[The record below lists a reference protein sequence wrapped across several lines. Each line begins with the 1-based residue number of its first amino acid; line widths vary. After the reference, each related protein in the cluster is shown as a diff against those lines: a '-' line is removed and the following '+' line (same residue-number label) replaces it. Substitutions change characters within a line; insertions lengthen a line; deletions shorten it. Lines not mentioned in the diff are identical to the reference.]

1 MFLIKIENLTI
12 ENASLKSSYEL
23 KAEISTPSTMQ
34 EESINKRAKQGT
46 LFNLVP
52 SRNSLNITNFI
63 IDNTKDTE
71 PSSTSPSLND
81 IMKWDRL
88 QVENVALRQKLRLM
102 AEEEKYMIQQ
112 LQGRSGELNDAR
124 SQIVNL
130 KRQWSNGIFIV
141 SFYFKY
147 FFLHFLSPIL
157 FLEALKINSFQLSQ
171 EGERD
176 ELVGKLLVAERK
188 IEHLEG

>member
-1 MFLIKIENLTI
+1 MFEIKIGNLTV
-12 ENASLKSSYEL
+12 ENSSLKSSNEL
-23 KAEISTPSTMQ
+23 KAEISNPPTTH
-34 EESINKRAKQGT
+34 EESINKDAKQGT
-46 LFNLVP
+46 LFNLRP
-52 SRNSLNITNFI
+52 SRNSLNTKNFI

-71 PSSTSPSLND
+71 PTSTSPSLND

-130 KRQWSNGIFIV
+130 KRQWSNGI
-141 SFYFKY
+141 
-147 FFLHFLSPIL
+147 IL
-157 FLEALKINSFQLSQ
+157 
-171 EGERD
+171 
-176 ELVGKLLVAERK
+176 
-188 IEHLEG
+188 